1 MKKINFYLFTLASKY
16 ILINLIIITI
26 LVLFLNL
33 LEISRI
39 LEKENTTLGFFLLL
53 SLLKLPTIISEII
66 PFVVILSI
74 AFLFKNLI
82 TNNELISIRN
92 MGFSILDIFKPIAIA
107 IFLFGLFILL
117 FINPLAANFE
127 NNFNNLTS
135 KKYPNMYSIKFINEG
150 MWIKNI
156 SEDNNKNYINISK
169 INLDNM
175 NAEEIKI
182 LNINNK
188 FNKIIIAE
196 KGEIIDKIFKL
207 QNVSILNINN
217 DKFEKVEFYN
227 LILNFDKS
235 NIIDSI
241 LNFKFIPFYK
251 YNVHIKNLKKF
262 NLHSSEVSLYY
273 LSEILKPIFLVI
285 IGFTVMG
292 FSGKFKRNENFFKVL
307 FISILIGFLI
317 FLLKEIVTTLTTTM
331 EISFIFSYFII
342 FMFPLIIG
350 LYQMIRIET
359 D

>member
-26 LVLFLNL
+26 FVLFLNL

-156 SEDNNKNYINISK
+156 SEDNNINYINISK

-207 QNVSILNINN
+207 QNVSIFNINN

-251 YNVHIKNLKKF
+251 YKKHVNNLKKF

-292 FSGKFKRNENFFKVL
+292 FSGKFKRNESFFKVL

-331 EISFIFSYFII
+331 KISFIFSYFII
-342 FMFPLIIG
+342 FMFPLMIG
-350 LYQMIRIET
+350 LYQIIRIES

>member
-16 ILINLIIITI
+16 ILINLIIIAI

-107 IFLFGLFILL
+107 IFLIGLFTLF

-135 KKYPNMYSIKFINEG
+135 IKYPNMYSIKFINEG

-251 YNVHIKNLKKF
+251 YKKHVNNLKKF

-317 FLLKEIVTTLTTTM
+317 FLLKEIVTALTTTM

-350 LYQMIRIET
+350 LYQMIRIES

>member
-33 LEISRI
+33 LEILRI

-127 NNFNNLTS
+127 NNFNTLTS

-156 SEDNNKNYINISK
+156 SDDNN
-169 INLDNM
+169 M
-175 NAEEIKI
+175 TCCC
-182 LNINNK
+182 
-188 FNKIIIAE
+188 F
-196 KGEIIDKIFKL
+196 
-207 QNVSILNINN
+207 
-217 DKFEKVEFYN
+217 
-227 LILNFDKS
+227 
-235 NIIDSI
+235 
-241 LNFKFIPFYK
+241 
-251 YNVHIKNLKKF
+251 
-262 NLHSSEVSLYY
+262 
-273 LSEILKPIFLVI
+273 
-285 IGFTVMG
+285 
-292 FSGKFKRNENFFKVL
+292 
-307 FISILIGFLI
+307 
-317 FLLKEIVTTLTTTM
+317 
-331 EISFIFSYFII
+331 
-342 FMFPLIIG
+342 
-350 LYQMIRIET
+350 
-359 D
+359 

>member
-117 FINPLAANFE
+117 FINPLAAKFE

-169 INLDNM
+169 INLVNM

-251 YNVHIKNLKKF
+251 YKKHVNNLKKF

-317 FLLKEIVTTLTTTM
+317 FLLKEIVTALTTTM

-342 FMFPLIIG
+342 FMFPLTIG

>member
-127 NNFNNLTS
+127 NNFNTLTS

-156 SEDNNKNYINISK
+156 SDDNNKNYINISK

-251 YNVHIKNLKKF
+251 YKKHVNNLKKF

-317 FLLKEIVTTLTTTM
+317 FLLKEIVTALTTTM

-350 LYQMIRIET
+350 LYQMIRIES

>member
-66 PFVVILSI
+66 PFVIILSI

-251 YNVHIKNLKKF
+251 YKKHVNNLKKF

-317 FLLKEIVTTLTTTM
+317 FLLKEIVTALTTTM

-350 LYQMIRIET
+350 LYQMIRIES

>member
-188 FNKIIIAE
+188 FNKIIIAK

-251 YNVHIKNLKKF
+251 YKKHVNNLKKF

-350 LYQMIRIET
+350 LYQMIRIES

>member
-26 LVLFLNL
+26 FVLFLNL

-117 FINPLAANFE
+117 FINPLAAKFE

-251 YNVHIKNLKKF
+251 YKKHVNNLKKF

-317 FLLKEIVTTLTTTM
+317 FLLKEIVTALTTTM

>member
-135 KKYPNMYSIKFINEG
+135 IKYPNMYSIKFINEG

-196 KGEIIDKIFKL
+196 EGQIIDKIFKL

-251 YNVHIKNLKKF
+251 YKKHVNNLKKF

-350 LYQMIRIET
+350 LYQMIRIES

>member
-1 MKKINFYLFTLASKY
+1 
-16 ILINLIIITI
+16 
-26 LVLFLNL
+26 
-33 LEISRI
+33 
-39 LEKENTTLGFFLLL
+39 
-53 SLLKLPTIISEII
+53 
-66 PFVVILSI
+66 
-74 AFLFKNLI
+74 
-82 TNNELISIRN
+82 
-92 MGFSILDIFKPIAIA
+92 
-107 IFLFGLFILL
+107 
-117 FINPLAANFE
+117 
-127 NNFNNLTS
+127 
-135 KKYPNMYSIKFINEG
+135 MYSIKFINEG

-196 KGEIIDKIFKL
+196 KGVITDKIFKL

-251 YNVHIKNLKKF
+251 YTKHINNLKKF

-317 FLLKEIVTTLTTTM
+317 FLLKEIVTALTTTM

>member
-156 SEDNNKNYINISK
+156 SDDNNKNYINISK

-196 KGEIIDKIFKL
+196 KGQIIDKIFKL

-251 YNVHIKNLKKF
+251 YKKHVNNLKKF

-317 FLLKEIVTTLTTTM
+317 FLLKEIVTALTTTM

-342 FMFPLIIG
+342 FMFPLMIG
-350 LYQMIRIET
+350 LYQMIHIESG
-359 D
+359 

>member
-127 NNFNNLTS
+127 NNFNNLIS

-156 SEDNNKNYINISK
+156 SDDNNKNYINISK

-251 YNVHIKNLKKF
+251 YKKHVNNLKKF

-273 LSEILKPIFLVI
+273 LSEIFKPIFLVI

-317 FLLKEIVTTLTTTM
+317 FLLKEIVTALTTTM
-331 EISFIFSYFII
+331 EISFIISYFII

-350 LYQMIRIET
+350 LYQMIRIES

>member
-26 LVLFLNL
+26 FVLFLNL

-156 SEDNNKNYINISK
+156 SEDNNINYINISK

-196 KGEIIDKIFKL
+196 KGQIIDKIFKL

-251 YNVHIKNLKKF
+251 YKKHVNNLKKF

-342 FMFPLIIG
+342 FMFPLMIG
-350 LYQMIRIET
+350 LYQMIRIES

>member
-127 NNFNNLTS
+127 NNFNTLTS

-156 SEDNNKNYINISK
+156 SDDNNKNYINISK

-251 YNVHIKNLKKF
+251 YKKHVNNLKKF

-317 FLLKEIVTTLTTTM
+317 FLLKEIVTALTTTM
-331 EISFIFSYFII
+331 EISFIISYFII

-350 LYQMIRIET
+350 LYQMIRIES

>member
-26 LVLFLNL
+26 FVLFLNL

-175 NAEEIKI
+175 HAEKIKI

-196 KGEIIDKIFKL
+196 KGQIIDKIFKL

-251 YNVHIKNLKKF
+251 YKKHVNNLKKF

-292 FSGKFKRNENFFKVL
+292 FSGKFKRNESFFKVL

-342 FMFPLIIG
+342 FMFPLMIG
-350 LYQMIRIET
+350 LYQMIRIES

>member
-117 FINPLAANFE
+117 FINPLAAKFE

-175 NAEEIKI
+175 NAEKIKI

-196 KGEIIDKIFKL
+196 KGQIIDKIFKL

-251 YNVHIKNLKKF
+251 YKKHVNNLKKF

-317 FLLKEIVTTLTTTM
+317 FLLKEIVTALTTTM

-342 FMFPLIIG
+342 FMFPLTIG

>member
-26 LVLFLNL
+26 FVLFLNL

-156 SEDNNKNYINISK
+156 SEDNNINYINISK

-196 KGEIIDKIFKL
+196 KGQIIDKIFKL
-207 QNVSILNINN
+207 QNVSIFNINN

-251 YNVHIKNLKKF
+251 YKKHVNNLKKF

>member
-39 LEKENTTLGFFLLL
+39 LEKDDTTLGFFLLL

-188 FNKIIIAE
+188 FNKIIIAK

-251 YNVHIKNLKKF
+251 YKKHVNNLKKF

-317 FLLKEIVTTLTTTM
+317 FLLKEIVTALTITM

>member
-1 MKKINFYLFTLASKY
+1 MKKINFYLFTLATKY
-16 ILINLIIITI
+16 ILINMLIITL
-26 LVLFLNL
+26 LVFLLNL

-39 LEKENTTLGFFLLL
+39 LEKENTTLGFFLFL
-53 SLLKLPTIISEII
+53 SFLKLPTIISEII
-66 PFVVILSI
+66 PFVIIISI

-82 TNNELISIRN
+82 SNNELISIRN
-92 MGFSILDIFKPIAIA
+92 MGFSILDIFKPIAMA
-107 IFLFGLFILL
+107 IFLFGLLILL
-117 FINPLAANFE
+117 FINPLSANFE

-135 KKYPNMYSIKFINEG
+135 KKIPNMYSIKFINEG

-156 SEDNNKNYINISK
+156 SEDNSKNYINISK

-251 YNVHIKNLKKF
+251 YKKHVNNLKKF

-292 FSGKFKRNENFFKVL
+292 FAGKFKRNENFFKVL

-350 LYQMIRIET
+350 LYQMIRIES

>member
-39 LEKENTTLGFFLLL
+39 LEKEDTTLGFFLLL

-117 FINPLAANFE
+117 FINPLAAKFE

-196 KGEIIDKIFKL
+196 KGQIIDKIFKL

-251 YNVHIKNLKKF
+251 YKKHVNNLKKF

-317 FLLKEIVTTLTTTM
+317 FLLKEIVTALTTTM

-342 FMFPLIIG
+342 FMFPLTIG

>member
-26 LVLFLNL
+26 FVLFLNL

-156 SEDNNKNYINISK
+156 SEDNNINYINISK

-207 QNVSILNINN
+207 QNVSIFNINN

-251 YNVHIKNLKKF
+251 YKKHVNNLKKF

-285 IGFTVMG
+285 IGFTVMS
-292 FSGKFKRNENFFKVL
+292 FSGKFKRNESFFKVL

-331 EISFIFSYFII
+331 KISFIFSYFII
-342 FMFPLIIG
+342 FMFPLMIG
-350 LYQMIRIET
+350 LYQMIRIES

>member
-1 MKKINFYLFTLASKY
+1 
-16 ILINLIIITI
+16 
-26 LVLFLNL
+26 
-33 LEISRI
+33 
-39 LEKENTTLGFFLLL
+39 
-53 SLLKLPTIISEII
+53 
-66 PFVVILSI
+66 
-74 AFLFKNLI
+74 
-82 TNNELISIRN
+82 

-117 FINPLAANFE
+117 FINPLAAKFE

-135 KKYPNMYSIKFINEG
+135 TKHANMYSIKFINEG

-196 KGEIIDKIFKL
+196 KGQIIDKIFKL

-251 YNVHIKNLKKF
+251 YKKHVNNLKKF

-317 FLLKEIVTTLTTTM
+317 FLLKEIVTALTTTM

-342 FMFPLIIG
+342 FMFPLMIG
-350 LYQMIRIET
+350 LYQMIRIESG
-359 D
+359 

>member
-1 MKKINFYLFTLASKY
+1 MKIINFYLFTLASKY

-66 PFVVILSI
+66 PFVIILSI

-251 YNVHIKNLKKF
+251 YKKHVNNLKKF

-273 LSEILKPIFLVI
+273 LSEIFKPIFLVI

-342 FMFPLIIG
+342 FMFPLTIG

>member
-1 MKKINFYLFTLASKY
+1 MKIINFYLFTLASKY

-135 KKYPNMYSIKFINEG
+135 KTYANMYSIKFINEG

-196 KGEIIDKIFKL
+196 KGQIINKIFKL

-251 YNVHIKNLKKF
+251 YKKHVNNLKKF

-273 LSEILKPIFLVI
+273 LSEIFKPIFLVI

-317 FLLKEIVTTLTTTM
+317 FLLKEIVTALTTTM

-350 LYQMIRIET
+350 LYQMIRIES

>member
-1 MKKINFYLFTLASKY
+1 MKIINFYLFTLASKY

-117 FINPLAANFE
+117 FINPLAAKFE

-135 KKYPNMYSIKFINEG
+135 KKYPIMYSIKFINEG

-156 SEDNNKNYINISK
+156 SEDNNINYINISK

-196 KGEIIDKIFKL
+196 KGKIIDKIFKL

-251 YNVHIKNLKKF
+251 YKKHVNNLKKF

-317 FLLKEIVTTLTTTM
+317 FLLKEIVTALTTTM

-342 FMFPLIIG
+342 FMFPLTIG

>member
-1 MKKINFYLFTLASKY
+1 MKKINFYLFTIASKY

-127 NNFNNLTS
+127 NNFNTLTS

-156 SEDNNKNYINISK
+156 SDDNNKNYINISK

-251 YNVHIKNLKKF
+251 YKKHVNNLKKF

-317 FLLKEIVTTLTTTM
+317 FLLKEIVTALTTTM

-350 LYQMIRIET
+350 LYQMIRIES

>member
-1 MKKINFYLFTLASKY
+1 MKKINYYLFALATKY
-16 ILINLIIITI
+16 ILINVFIITI
-26 LVLFLNL
+26 LVLLLNL

-39 LEKENTTLGFFLLL
+39 LEKENTTLSFFLLL
-53 SLLKLPTIISEII
+53 ALLKVPTIISEII
-66 PFVVILSI
+66 PFVIILSI

-82 TNNELISIRN
+82 SNNELVSIRN

-117 FINPLAANFE
+117 VVNPLSANFE

-135 KKYPNMYSIKFINEG
+135 KNYANMYSIKFINEG

-156 SEDNNKNYINISK
+156 SENNNRNFINISK

-175 NAEEIKI
+175 NANDIKI

-188 FNKIIIAE
+188 FNKIMIAE
-196 KGEIIDKIFKL
+196 KGKIIDKTFKL
-207 QNVSILNINN
+207 QNVSILNINT
-217 DKFEKVEFYN
+217 DKYEKADFYN
-227 LILNFDKS
+227 LVLNFDKS
-235 NIIDSI
+235 NIIDSM

-251 YNVHIKNLKKF
+251 YKEHTNNLKKF
-262 NLHSSEVSLYY
+262 NLHSSEISLYY

-307 FISILIGFLI
+307 FVSILIGFLI
-317 FLLKEIVTTLTTTM
+317 FLLKEIVTTLTTSL
-331 EISFIFSYFII
+331 EIPFIFSYFII

-350 LYQMIRIET
+350 LYQMIRIES

>member
-1 MKKINFYLFTLASKY
+1 M
-16 ILINLIIITI
+16 
-26 LVLFLNL
+26 
-33 LEISRI
+33 
-39 LEKENTTLGFFLLL
+39 
-53 SLLKLPTIISEII
+53 
-66 PFVVILSI
+66 
-74 AFLFKNLI
+74 
-82 TNNELISIRN
+82 
-92 MGFSILDIFKPIAIA
+92 LDIGGGTTDIAVFIDGAIRHSAVIPIAGDQVTNDIA
-107 IFLFGLFILL
+107 VVLRT
-117 FINPLAANFE
+117 P
-127 NNFNNLTS
+127 TQ
-135 KKYPNMYSIKFINEG
+135 Y
-150 MWIKNI
+150 
-156 SEDNNKNYINISK
+156 
-169 INLDNM
+169 
-175 NAEEIKI
+175 AEKIKI

-251 YNVHIKNLKKF
+251 YKKHVNNLKKF

-292 FSGKFKRNENFFKVL
+292 FSGKFKRNESFFKVL

-331 EISFIFSYFII
+331 KISFIFSYFII
-342 FMFPLIIG
+342 FMFPLMIG
-350 LYQMIRIET
+350 LYQMIRIES

>member
-135 KKYPNMYSIKFINEG
+135 KEYANMYSIKFINEG

-251 YNVHIKNLKKF
+251 YKKHVNNLKKF

-273 LSEILKPIFLVI
+273 LSEILKPVFLVI

-317 FLLKEIVTTLTTTM
+317 FLLKEIVTALTTTM

-350 LYQMIRIET
+350 LYQMIRIES

>member
-39 LEKENTTLGFFLLL
+39 LEKDDTTLGFFLLL

-117 FINPLAANFE
+117 FINPLAAKFE

-175 NAEEIKI
+175 NAEKIKI

-196 KGEIIDKIFKL
+196 KGQIIDKIFKL

-251 YNVHIKNLKKF
+251 YKKHVNNLKKF

-317 FLLKEIVTTLTTTM
+317 FLLKEIVTALTTTM

-342 FMFPLIIG
+342 FMFPLTIG

>member
-117 FINPLAANFE
+117 FINPLAAKFE

-196 KGEIIDKIFKL
+196 KGQIIDKIFKL

-251 YNVHIKNLKKF
+251 YKKHVNNLKKF

>member
-26 LVLFLNL
+26 FVLFLNL

-74 AFLFKNLI
+74 TFLFKNLI

-156 SEDNNKNYINISK
+156 SEDNNINYINISK

-207 QNVSILNINN
+207 QNVSIFNINN

-251 YNVHIKNLKKF
+251 YKKHVNNLKKF

-292 FSGKFKRNENFFKVL
+292 FSGKFKRNESFFKVL
-307 FISILIGFLI
+307 FISIFIGFLI

-331 EISFIFSYFII
+331 KISFIFSYFII
-342 FMFPLIIG
+342 FMFPLMIG
-350 LYQMIRIET
+350 LYQMIRIES

>member
-39 LEKENTTLGFFLLL
+39 LEKDNTTLGFFLLL

-196 KGEIIDKIFKL
+196 KGQIIDKIFKL

-235 NIIDSI
+235 NIIDSM

-251 YNVHIKNLKKF
+251 YKKHVNNLKKF

-317 FLLKEIVTTLTTTM
+317 FLLKEIVTALTTTM

-342 FMFPLIIG
+342 FMFPLTIG

>member
-127 NNFNNLTS
+127 NNFNTLTS

-156 SEDNNKNYINISK
+156 SDDNNKNYINISK

-251 YNVHIKNLKKF
+251 YKKHVNNLKKF

-317 FLLKEIVTTLTTTM
+317 FLLKEIVTALTTKM

-350 LYQMIRIET
+350 LYQMIRIES

>member
-1 MKKINFYLFTLASKY
+1 MKIINFYLFTLASKY

-188 FNKIIIAE
+188 FNKILIAE

-251 YNVHIKNLKKF
+251 YKKHVNNLKKF

-350 LYQMIRIET
+350 LYQMIRIES

>member
-1 MKKINFYLFTLASKY
+1 MKIINFYLFTLASKY

-117 FINPLAANFE
+117 FINPLAAKFE

-175 NAEEIKI
+175 NAEEIII

-251 YNVHIKNLKKF
+251 YKKHVNNLKKF

-317 FLLKEIVTTLTTTM
+317 FLLKEIVTALTTTM

-342 FMFPLIIG
+342 FMFPLTIG

>member
-1 MKKINFYLFTLASKY
+1 
-16 ILINLIIITI
+16 
-26 LVLFLNL
+26 
-33 LEISRI
+33 
-39 LEKENTTLGFFLLL
+39 
-53 SLLKLPTIISEII
+53 
-66 PFVVILSI
+66 
-74 AFLFKNLI
+74 
-82 TNNELISIRN
+82 
-92 MGFSILDIFKPIAIA
+92 
-107 IFLFGLFILL
+107 
-117 FINPLAANFE
+117 
-127 NNFNNLTS
+127 
-135 KKYPNMYSIKFINEG
+135 MYSIKFINEG
-150 MWIKNI
+150 MWVKNI

-251 YNVHIKNLKKF
+251 YKKHVNNLKKF

-292 FSGKFKRNENFFKVL
+292 FSGKFKRNESFFKVL

-317 FLLKEIVTTLTTTM
+317 FLLKEIVTALTTTM
-331 EISFIFSYFII
+331 EISFIISYFII